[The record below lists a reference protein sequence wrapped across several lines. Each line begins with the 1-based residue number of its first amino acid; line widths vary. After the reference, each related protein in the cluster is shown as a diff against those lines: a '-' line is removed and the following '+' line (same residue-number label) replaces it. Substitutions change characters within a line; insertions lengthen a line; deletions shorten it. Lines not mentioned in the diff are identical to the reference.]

1 LCHHEFQLIKSIF
14 FVLTG
19 RGTKFP
25 EDSRLQDQC
34 SSTEKRSYQI
44 SSLHPRSRYF
54 AERTKAVVS
63 CSVLQTDRR
72 ATILQFQE
80 ELKSRTINGDSIF
93 LCLSQKPPFPYPF
106 ALSELNAKATLIPL
120 VCPQLIAVTP
130 QLLSTRGRKQSLLD
144 VDPLVDISCSL
155 CSCLF
160 RISLGTEKTSQSPE
174 VPEVWFDG
182 R

>member
-1 LCHHEFQLIKSIF
+1 MTS
-14 FVLTG
+14 

-34 SSTEKRSYQI
+34 SFTDKRSYQI
-44 SSLHPRSRYF
+44 SSLHPRTRFF

-72 ATILQFQE
+72 ATILQFPE
-80 ELKSRTINGDSIF
+80 EYKNLGLINGDSIF
-93 LCLSQKPPFPYPF
+93 LCLSQKPPFPYPV

-120 VCPQLIAVTP
+120 VCFQLIVVTP

-174 VPEVWFDG
+174 VPEAWFDG